1 MGSLAGPRALCHDS
15 RFALRM
21 IYIDAREGLS
31 GDMLLAALLGL
42 LGDGEREK
50 SVARLQRASSEIGI
64 EMRVA
69 RLEDTGDT
77 GLGISYLEK
86 EAGKT
91 SVSYQEAHERL
102 RTIETTLK
110 SESSVG
116 MQILEQIFEAEA
128 SAHGVAKERVH
139 LHEIGRPEALVNMAG
154 IGLVSSILQGSDREG
169 FACTTITTGHGMVVV
184 SHGAVRIP
192 SPASEFL
199 LKGMK
204 HQPGDSPGERA
215 TPTGIATIRVLAKL
229 QSDQLPSVCS
239 RTSVGFGTRRFG
251 GRLGRVAML
260 WP

>member
-1 MGSLAGPRALCHDS
+1 
-15 RFALRM
+15 M

-42 LGDGEREK
+42 LGEREREK
-50 SVARLQRASSEIGI
+50 IVARLQRASSEIGI
-64 EMRVA
+64 EIGVV

-91 SVSYQEAHERL
+91 SVSYQEAHETL
-102 RTIETTLK
+102 RTMETTLK
-110 SESSVG
+110 SESSIG
-116 MQILEQIFEAEA
+116 MQILEQIFSAEA
-128 SAHGVAKERVH
+128 NAHGVAKELVH

-154 IGLVSSILQGSDREG
+154 IGLVSSILQESDGEG
-169 FACTTITTGHGMVVV
+169 FACTTITTGQGIVVV
-184 SHGAVRIP
+184 SHGAVSIP

-204 HQPGDSPGERA
+204 HQPGDCPGERA
-215 TPTGIATIRVLAKL
+215 TPTGIAAIRVLAKL
-229 QSDQLPSVCS
+229 QSDQLPRMFS
-239 RTSVGFGTRRFG
+239 RRSVGFGTRRFG
-251 GRLGRVAML
+251 GRLGRVATL

>member
-1 MGSLAGPRALCHDS
+1 
-15 RFALRM
+15 M

-31 GDMLLAALLGL
+31 GDMILAALLGL
-42 LGDGEREK
+42 LGDSEREE
-50 SVARLQRASSEIGI
+50 AITRLQRASTELGI

-69 RLEDTGDT
+69 RLEDAGDP
-77 GLGISYLEK
+77 GLGISYIEK
-86 EAGKT
+86 ETGKT
-91 SVSYQEAHERL
+91 SASYQEAHKTL

-116 MQILEQIFEAEA
+116 VQILEQIFKAEA

-154 IGLVSSILQGSDREG
+154 IGLVSSILQESDQEG
-169 FACTTITTGHGMVVV
+169 FACTTITTGHGVVAV

-204 HQPGDSPGERA
+204 HRRGDGAGERA
-215 TPTGIATIRVLAKL
+215 TPTGIAAIRVLAKL
-229 QSDQLPSVCS
+229 QSDQLPSVYS
-239 RTSVGFGTRRFG
+239 KRSVGFGTKRFG

-260 WP
+260 WQ

>member
-1 MGSLAGPRALCHDS
+1 
-15 RFALRM
+15 M

-42 LGDGEREK
+42 LGDSEREGII
-50 SVARLQRASSEIGI
+50 ARLQGTSFELGI

-86 EAGKT
+86 ETGKT
-91 SVSYQEAHERL
+91 SVSYQEAHETL

-116 MQILEQIFEAEA
+116 NHILEQIFGAEA
-128 SAHGVAKERVH
+128 TAHGVAKERAH
-139 LHEIGRPEALVNMAG
+139 LHEIGRPQALMNMAG
-154 IGLVSSILQGSDREG
+154 IGLVSSILQESDREG
-169 FACTTITTGHGMVVV
+169 FACTTITTGRGIAVI

-199 LKGMK
+199 LRGMK
-204 HQPGDSPGERA
+204 HRPGDSPGERA
-215 TPTGIATIRVLAKL
+215 TPTGIAAIRVLAKL
-229 QSDQLPSVCS
+229 QSDQLPSVS
-239 RTSVGFGTRRFG
+239 AKRSVGFGTKRFG
-251 GRLGRVAML
+251 GRLGRVTML

>member
-1 MGSLAGPRALCHDS
+1 M
-15 RFALRM
+15 RM

-31 GDMLLAALLGL
+31 GDMILAALLGL
-42 LGDGEREK
+42 LGDSEREEI
-50 SVARLQRASSEIGI
+50 VARLQRASSELGI

-69 RLEDTGDT
+69 RIEDAGDT

-86 EAGKT
+86 DTWET
-91 SVSYQEAHERL
+91 SASYQEAHETL
-102 RTIETTLK
+102 GTIETTLK

-116 MQILEQIFEAEA
+116 NQILEQIFGAEA

-139 LHEIGRPEALVNMAG
+139 LHEIGRPQALVNMAG
-154 IGLVSSILQGSDREG
+154 IGLVSSIIQESDREG
-169 FACTTITTGHGMVVV
+169 FACTTITTGRGIVAV

-204 HQPGDSPGERA
+204 HWPGDSPGERA
-215 TPTGIATIRVLAKL
+215 TPTGIAAIRVLAKL
-229 QSDQLPSVCS
+229 RSDQLPGVCS
-239 RTSVGFGTRRFG
+239 RRSVGFGTKRFG